1 MEGQVLSCPSN
12 PPWSTGSITSELI
25 VIDLSALELVRIVDV
40 DGLPFGEEIDGGNG
54 GFAVT
59 VAGLLG
65 AAEGQVCFSADC
77 RSVYIDNSGIEIA
90 SGLEGAIHVARV
102 DGGGESVSHA
112 VRHIDGLFQAV
123 NG

>member
-54 GFAVT
+54 GFAVA
-59 VAGLLG
+59 VAGLLR
-65 AAEGQVCFSADC
+65 AAEGQVCFRANRRGVD
-77 RSVYIDNSGIEIA
+77 VDNPRVQIA
-90 SGLEGAIHVARV
+90 GGLEGAIHVARV
-102 DGGGESVSHA
+102 DGSG
-112 VRHIDGLFQAV
+112 
-123 NG
+123 